1 MTMPDGLP
9 RRAMLGAFA
18 VGAGGVV
25 AAAACSTDPVSN
37 IYATFSVT
45 NHGAVG
51 DGLTDDTRAL
61 QDAIDACD
69 EAGGGIVFLPPG
81 IYGLSETLI
90 INDNGVH
97 LVGSGWENTYLAAL
111 NEFGPED
118 AAITIQGSH
127 RLLGTRIAD
136 FQITGDPRFLH
147 LSEDDRKWISI
158 GIEVD
163 STSLCLIERV
173 RIDHTSKNGI
183 RAANSV
189 GSGPD
194 QLTLRDTR
202 ISTCSGTGL
211 EVPYGHSL
219 HVQGGT
225 IEFCSA
231 YGIRFANINS
241 LFVSDMDI
249 ESNGAAGVRID
260 GGRNIVFRNCTFENN
275 GKGLEAHNDELV
287 HIWAGTSGGVQLR
300 SDSCFFDARKMRN
313 IVRIDRGRY
322 TDTGSLIYG
331 AFDSASWVGT
341 GARGAI
347 RTFTRN
353 ARAEVGSFGVSWPAG
368 AAADIPLHTGPATR
382 IRHNFGAQT
391 VCWSSKLPA
400 EGVFNH
406 GDLVLNPFPLPGES
420 PGWVCTSAGTA
431 GTLTSVTAS
440 VTSGSTTVALSST
453 SGVDDGDYIVIDGVS
468 GVKRVTGRNQANIV
482 RIHESADAT
491 VSSAT
496 ISYARPTF
504 AAMATV
510 ESDGTESA
518 GN

>member
-1 MTMPDGLP
+1 
-9 RRAMLGAFA
+9 MLGAFA
-18 VGAGGVV
+18 VGAGGLAG
-25 AAAACSTDPVSN
+25 AAAGCSREPVSN
-37 IYATFSVT
+37 AFAMFSVT

-51 DGLTDDTRAL
+51 DGLTDDTKAL

-69 EAGGGIVFLPPG
+69 EAGGGIVYVPPG
-81 IYGLSETLI
+81 VYGLSRTLTI
-90 INDNGVH
+90 KDNGVH
-97 LVGSGWENTYLAAL
+97 VVGSGWENTYLAAL
-111 NEFGPED
+111 IEFDAET
-118 AAITIQGSH
+118 AAITVSGSH

-136 FQITGDPRFLH
+136 LQITGDPRFLN
-147 LSEDDRKWISI
+147 LGDEDEKWIPI

-163 STSLCLIERV
+163 STSLCLLERV

-183 RAANSV
+183 RAANRV

-219 HVQGGT
+219 HVEGGT

-260 GGRNIVFRNCTFENN
+260 GGRNIAFRNCTFEDN
-275 GKGLEAHNDELV
+275 GKALEAHNDELV
-287 HIWAGTSGGVQLR
+287 HIWAGTSGGVQLK
-300 SDSCFFDARKMRN
+300 SDSCFFDARKMRS

-331 AFDSASWVGT
+331 AFDQSAWVGT

-353 ARAEVGSFGVSWPAG
+353 ARVEVGNFGVSWPAG
-368 AAADIPLHTGPATR
+368 ATADIPLHTGPATR
-382 IRHNFGAQT
+382 MRHHFGAQT
-391 VCWSSKLPA
+391 VCWAANPPT

-406 GDLVLNPFPLPGES
+406 GDLVLNPLPLPGDS
-420 PGWVCTSAGTA
+420 PGWMCTSAGTA
-431 GTLTSVTAS
+431 GKLTSVTAS
-440 VTSGSTTVALSST
+440 VSSGSTSVALSST
-453 SGVDDGDYIVIDGVS
+453 SGVDDGDYIVIEGVS
-468 GVKRVTGRNQANIV
+468 GVKRVTARNQANTV
-482 RIHESADAT
+482 TIHDAADAT
-491 VSSAT
+491 VSEAT
-496 ISYARPTF
+496 VSYANPTF
-504 AAMATV
+504 LAMAPI
-510 ESDGTESA
+510 GFNGPA
-518 GN
+518 PAAN